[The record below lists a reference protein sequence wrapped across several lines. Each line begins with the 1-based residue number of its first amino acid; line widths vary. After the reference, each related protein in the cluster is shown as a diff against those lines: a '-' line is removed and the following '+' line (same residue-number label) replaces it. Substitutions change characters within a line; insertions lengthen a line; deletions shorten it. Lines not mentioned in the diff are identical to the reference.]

1 MRAVFLA
8 GTLLIAFALPAF
20 AQAPSGQQDQQGNQS
35 TFGNQEE
42 QDNSGPPGPM
52 WRGGGPHGWSGMHNW
67 QGGAGP
73 WSYMGRKKA
82 FGALGAGTF
91 YRFKHG
97 DNEVDVHCP
106 PGVQL
111 RDCIGGAIALMK
123 ALPPAGSAPSAGQTQ
138 Q

>member
-1 MRAVFLA
+1 MRAAFLA

-20 AQAPSGQQDQQGNQS
+20 AQGPSEQQDQQGNQN

-42 QDNSGPPGPM
+42 QDNSGP
-52 WRGGGPHGWSGMHNW
+52 HGWYGMHNW
-67 QGGAGP
+67 QGGPGP
-73 WSYMGRKKA
+73 WANMGRKRA

-123 ALPPAGSAPSAGQTQ
+123 ALPPPGSAAAPGQTQ